1 MSGVVSPANRG
12 KTQVNGMVSPADQG
26 GTQVSGVV
34 SPANQGDARVDG
46 VVLREL
52 HSIEEFED
60 VFRLFDDIWHPDAGG
75 APVTVEMM
83 RALSHAG
90 NYVAGAYE
98 GGTLV
103 GASVGFLGTT
113 GAERVLHSHITGA
126 LAGRGIGFAL
136 KLHQRAWALER
147 G

>member
-1 MSGVVSPANRG
+1 MTGDSHGGGVR
-12 KTQVNGMVSPADQG
+12 
-26 GTQVSGVV
+26 VV
-34 SPANQGDARVDG
+34 
-46 VVLREL
+46 EL
-52 HSIEEFED
+52 VEIGEFED
-60 VFRLFDDIWHPDAGG
+60 VQRLFDGIWHPDPAN
-75 APVTVEMM
+75 PPITVEMM

-103 GASVGFLGTT
+103 GASVGFLGAPA
-113 GAERVLHSHITGA
+113 GQVLHSHVTGA